1 MINDFRG
8 RYRFLSNFSH
18 ANVTFDG
25 IQYPTVEH
33 AYQAAKSDDPVYRM
47 RVWDCL
53 TPGEAKRV
61 GKSAKLRKDWGT
73 VRLSIMY
80 DLVKQKFQQPA
91 LRNQLLSTGD
101 EVLVEGNY
109 WGDYFWGVCKGEG
122 ENHLGKILMR
132 VREEIK

>member
-8 RYRFLSNFSH
+8 RYRFLSNFAH

-91 LRNQLLSTGD
+91 MRNQLLSTVD
-101 EVLVEGNY
+101 EELVEGNY
-109 WGDYFWGVCKGEG
+109 WVDYFWGVC
-122 ENHLGKILMR
+122 
-132 VREEIK
+132 